1 MHYHI
6 WTRIDL
12 NTMDRDPWRYQT
24 RSAAAKYS
32 RRHSGGQQTMVLQC
46 DRILGLSPR
55 QREEVYEQALMLAE
69 DIVMRR
75 GLWHAA
81 RSALE
86 TAAARLTELV
96 IKQAAAKEFGDDY
109 VTAVFRDDRETIE
122 RLLFRY
128 IREAMVNSPGFPF
141 G

>member
-1 MHYHI
+1 MHYHVWI
-6 WTRIDL
+6 RIDL
-12 NTMDRDPWRYQT
+12 DTMERDPWRYQT

-32 RRHSGGQQTMVLQC
+32 RRHSGGQQAMVLQC
-46 DRILGLSPR
+46 DRIPGLSL
-55 QREEVYEQALMLAE
+55 QQQELVYREALRVAQEVAF
-69 DIVMRR
+69 R
-75 GLWHAA
+75 GLWRAA

-96 IKQAAAKEFGDDY
+96 IKQAADKEVGDDY
-109 VTAVFRDDRETIE
+109 VATVFRNDSERIE
-122 RLLFRY
+122 RLLFGY